1 MSGILNLRKLNEA
14 RDLKKFQNQVS
25 FENSK
30 MPRDEIFYIYKKL
43 FSKMFPIF
51 ILERGGGGEST
62 SQNINHMPY
71 FE

>member
-1 MSGILNLRKLNEA
+1 
-14 RDLKKFQNQVS
+14 
-25 FENSK
+25 

-51 ILERGGGGEST
+51 ILEGGGEST